1 VTFDVVVCSN
11 RPNQLKKQVQDIRD
25 AYPELTT
32 IIVTST
38 RNYGFFRQLALQ
50 CIEKPFFLM
59 LDDDIT
65 WTRKT
70 IDTMLH
76 AVQCNPDAI
85 AAHPKLL
92 FTNNTHL
99 HQTLAYMNSRVVG
112 GCCMFRT
119 EHVRALGGYNV
130 DMGPGEDNDLH
141 DRAEASGYTWIK
153 LETVSVVHGG
163 TVLAFIKRKTKYI
176 GVLDAPLK
184 KFTRIMIRILVITP
198 RIFIHAR
205 SIRGLLTLW
214 AHYLIEL
221 LAFTAS
227 LRMTTRRNHAYYQH

>member
-1 VTFDVVVCSN
+1 MTFDVVVCSN
-11 RPNQLKKQVQDIRD
+11 RPSRLKRQVHNIRT
-25 AYPELTT
+25 AYPEITT

-50 CIEKPFFLM
+50 CIEKPYFLM
-59 LDDDIT
+59 LDDDID
-65 WTRKT
+65 WTRET
-70 IDTMLH
+70 IEAMLE
-76 AVQCNPDAI
+76 AVQGNPNAI

-99 HQTLAYMNSRVVG
+99 HQTLKHMNSRVVG

-119 EHVRALGGYNV
+119 KHVQALGGYKQE
-130 DMGPGEDNDLH
+130 MGHGEDNDLH
-141 DRAEASGYTWIK
+141 DRAIAAGYTWIK
-153 LETVSVVHGG
+153 LETISVYHED
-163 TVLAFIKRKTKYI
+163 TVLSFIMRKTKYI
-176 GVLDAPLK
+176 GILEAPLK

-198 RIFIHAR
+198 RIFIRAR

-214 AHYLIEL
+214 AHYLIEV

-227 LRMTTRRNHAYYQH
+227 LRMTIRRNHAYSQQ